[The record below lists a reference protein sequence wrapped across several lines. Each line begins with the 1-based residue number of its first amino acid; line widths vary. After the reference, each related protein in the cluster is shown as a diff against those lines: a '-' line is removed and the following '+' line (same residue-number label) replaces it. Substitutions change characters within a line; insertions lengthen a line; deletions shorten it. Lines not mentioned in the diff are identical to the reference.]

1 MVPLVYKAIKVIS
14 EQQALME
21 AQVPLD
27 KTVLKAS
34 KAQKDHRVP
43 LALKANRGLM
53 VRLAKMVRQD
63 SVV

>member
-14 EQQALME
+14 EQKVLME

-34 KAQKDHRVP
+34 KVQKDHRAP

-63 SVV
+63 NVV